1 MREKD
6 DKVIAKISK
15 AEKQELLDFAN
26 ELDVPYSQLVREG
39 VRLKIAENAGR
50 SSNLP
55 TRRLLRKRGND
66 GPMRIRSG
74 GRRIPQ
80 SRHIDLLRSVQH
92 TRTRH
97 VGIVKSG
104 RMVVR

>member
-39 VRLKIAENAGR
+39 VRLKIAELKETVPAER
-50 SSNLP
+50 QLA
-55 TRRLLRKRGND
+55 
-66 GPMRIRSG
+66 I
-74 GRRIPQ
+74 Q
-80 SRHIDLLRSVQH
+80 E
-92 TRTRH
+92 
-97 VGIVKSG
+97 
-104 RMVVR
+104 